1 MSIVEEIK
9 EILKRYFEEAR
20 KSNLSYKKVQW
31 ELDNFIYPYIGSYL
45 ASGELS
51 KEEAKEI
58 FVFCE
63 TELKKLKNSL
73 SKKI

>member
-1 MSIVEEIK
+1 MSVVEEIK

-20 KSNLSYKKVQW
+20 KNNLSYKRVQW

-51 KEEAKEI
+51 KEEAKKV
-58 FVFCE
+58 FFFCE
-63 TELKKLKNSL
+63 TELKKF
-73 SKKI
+73 KK